1 MFFNED
7 IEKLVDIA
15 TDYRIH
21 KMRKEIYEKFREIYK
36 SEIEGTKDDDE
47 SEVE

>member
-15 TDYRIH
+15 TDYKIH
-21 KMRKEIYEKFREIYK
+21 KMNKEIYEKFSEIYK
-36 SEIEGTKDDDE
+36 SEIENVKGDDE